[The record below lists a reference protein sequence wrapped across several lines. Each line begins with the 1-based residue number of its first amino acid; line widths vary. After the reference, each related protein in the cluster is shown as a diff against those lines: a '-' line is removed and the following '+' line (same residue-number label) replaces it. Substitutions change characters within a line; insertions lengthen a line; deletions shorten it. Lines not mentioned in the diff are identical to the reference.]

1 MGLAGMVSAVF
12 LQATGG
18 EISGLGMLA
27 QYGAVGILAGF
38 ALFGLIATVQAY
50 RRLTDRF
57 IEYLEDH
64 AVKNAEERAMVTGVL
79 QRLVEAVD
87 RIEKRW
93 EQR

>member
-27 QYGAVGILAGF
+27 QYGAVGILAMF
-38 ALFGLIATVQAY
+38 ALSGLVATVHAY
-50 RRLTDRF
+50 RKLTDRF
-57 IEYLEDH
+57 IKYLEDH
-64 AVKNAEERAMVTGVL
+64 AAKNAEERAMITGVL